1 MKKIVFFA
9 VVAFTC
15 EVQAQNLFSPFRGLA
30 FPRLNAAGIPN
41 PQQPQPAPVPGPQ
54 TRGPVSSTAVA
65 VGAAVGGVIGSNSQK
80 GAEGAA
86 IGGAVGLLIGQ
97 MLDNKA
103 AKKAQQRTQ
112 TANPQQT
119 LPQGPVTAGAPQIDP
134 VTGLP
139 IDPNAAAP
147 ATPPA
152 IDPATGLPVGVGG
165 PSPTAVPIPAV
176 RQALTPRQR
185 VNKLFGR

>member
-1 MKKIVFFA
+1 MKKILLFA

-41 PQQPQPAPVPGPQ
+41 PQQPQPAPAPGPQ
-54 TRGPVSSTAVA
+54 TRGPVSPTAVA
-65 VGAAVGGVIGSNSQK
+65 VGAAVGGVIGANSQK

-97 MLDNKA
+97 MLYNKA
-103 AKKAQQRTQ
+103 AKKAQQRAQ

-119 LPQGPVTAGAPQIDP
+119 LPQGPVTADTPQIDP

-139 IDPNAAAP
+139 IDPNGTAP
-147 ATPPA
+147 AMPPA
-152 IDPATGLPVGVGG
+152 IDPATGLPVGVRA

>member
-1 MKKIVFFA
+1 MILERRKQGLERRNKNSNAVKKNSNTEPGGLEHFHAVLSFA
-9 VVAFTC
+9 
-15 EVQAQNLFSPFRGLA
+15 
-30 FPRLNAAGIPN
+30 
-41 PQQPQPAPVPGPQ
+41 
-54 TRGPVSSTAVA
+54 
-65 VGAAVGGVIGSNSQK
+65 SQK

-86 IGGAVGLLIGQ
+86 IGGAVGLLFGQ

-119 LPQGPVTAGAPQIDP
+119 LPQGPVTTGAPQIDP

-139 IDPNAAAP
+139 IDPNAAAL

-152 IDPATGLPVGVGG
+152 IDPATGLPVGVGA